1 LISETDVLGWLEP
14 LVITVHSDQNLV
26 FVLVVDLLE
35 DLCDRAGGEL
45 SVLKGNIDEV
55 DHFFRLGTLILQS
68 VL

>member
-1 LISETDVLGWLEP
+1 MISETDVLGWLEP

-55 DHFFRLGTLILQS
+55 DHLFRLGTLILQS